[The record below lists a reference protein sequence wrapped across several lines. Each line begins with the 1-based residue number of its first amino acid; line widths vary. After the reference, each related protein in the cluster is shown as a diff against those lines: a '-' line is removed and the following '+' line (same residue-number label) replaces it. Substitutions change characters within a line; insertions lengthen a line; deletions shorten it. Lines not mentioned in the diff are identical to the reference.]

1 MMKKYA
7 ILSMLVGATFL
18 GGCVDAPKYNTKQQ
32 AFPNLYKEH
41 PLSVLVVPAIN
52 RSTAADA
59 PELYSTTIA
68 QPLAEAGYYVM
79 PLPLTNMVLQGEG
92 VTDGAQLENVDATK
106 FHQLMGADAVL
117 FVTINQWDTNYYV
130 TGGNVTVGAAFKLVS
145 ATTGEELWNY
155 NNVVVYDTSGGSNA
169 GGLLGAIIA
178 TALSTAMTDYVPVAR
193 MVNGTVIRTLPVG
206 KYNTRFGKDGTD
218 QFVEKPPVKSGS

>member
-1 MMKKYA
+1 MKKVL
-7 ILSMLVGATFL
+7 IWSLLSCFMLL
-18 GGCVDAPKYNTKQQ
+18 GGCVTPPKYTSKQE
-32 AFPNLYKEH
+32 AFPELYKEH
-41 PLSVLVVPAIN
+41 PLSVLVVPAVN

-79 PLPLTNMVLQGEG
+79 PLPLTNLVLQGEG
-92 VTDGAQLENVDATK
+92 VTDGAQLANIDARK
-106 FHQLMGADAVL
+106 FNQLMGADAVL

-130 TGGNVTVGAAFKLVS
+130 TGGNVTVGAAFRLVS
-145 ATTGEELWNY
+145 TTTGEDLWNY

-193 MVNGTVIRTLPVG
+193 MVNGTVIKTLPVG
-206 KYNTRFGKDGTD
+206 RYNARFGKDGAD
-218 QFVEKPPVKSGS
+218 KFVEKPPAKSGS